1 MDYSKTIIGV
11 LSGVTRSEYSKQE
24 SEELYLVIEDIFN
37 QLELKCK
44 VSHKEDYFIKFQEV
58 FELHSLVRN
67 LISEMYLSKL
77 MSNHHKEQVIKS
89 LNQIITRYV
98 SFFFYCFLFH
108 IIITYIRIY
117 SRHSY
122 CQICWS

>member
-11 LSGVTRSEYSKQE
+11 LSGVTNSQYSKQE
-24 SEELYLVIEDIFN
+24 SEELSLVIEDIFN

-58 FELHSLVRN
+58 LELHSLVRN

-89 LNQIITRYV
+89 LNQIR
-98 SFFFYCFLFH
+98 
-108 IIITYIRIY
+108 
-117 SRHSY
+117 
-122 CQICWS
+122 